1 MPSVDKCWLMPRE
14 IFNFVE
20 EKCCLMA
27 REIFDYVKEKYDLWS
42 DKCWLMPR
50 VMKGERDMEINNIN
64 IEAIV
69 KSIIQEMTTGAEA
82 PKSVTNANT
91 AKVGMM
97 TAKERI
103 EIKEF
108 NIPEIGDDEMLVKV
122 EGCGICGTD
131 VHEYK
136 NDPFGL
142 IPVVLGHEGTGE
154 IIKMGKNI
162 KRDSAGK
169 SLNVGDKIVTC
180 IIPCGECPTCLQHP
194 ERTNLCENQGIYGL
208 MTDDNI
214 HLNGWFGDYIVIRK
228 NSTVF
233 NVSDMDLHSRVLI
246 EPAAVV
252 VHAVE
257 RAKTT
262 GLLKFNSKVLVQG
275 CGPIGLLLLSVLRTM
290 GIENIVALDGN
301 EKRLEMAKRLGATAT
316 VNVMK
321 SSSFDETIEKVKD
334 LTDGLGADFAFQ
346 CTGSPKAHAGIWKL
360 VRRGGGLCEVGFFVN
375 NGDATINPHFDLCNK
390 EITAVGSWVYTP
402 QDYLTTFD
410 FLKRANGLGLPIKEL
425 ITHEFPLEQLQEA
438 LETNIRQE
446 GIKIAIINK

>member
-1 MPSVDKCWLMPRE
+1 
-14 IFNFVE
+14 
-20 EKCCLMA
+20 
-27 REIFDYVKEKYDLWS
+27 
-42 DKCWLMPR
+42 
-50 VMKGERDMEINNIN
+50 MEINNIN

-69 KSIIQEMTTGAEA
+69 KSVLQEMTTGVEA
-82 PKSVTNANT
+82 TKAVKNTNT

-97 TAKERI
+97 TAKEKI

-108 NIPEIGDDEMLVKV
+108 NIPEIGDDEILVKV

-169 SLNVGDKIVTC
+169 SLKVGDKIVTC

-233 NVSDMDLHSRVLI
+233 NVSDMDLHSRILI

-257 RAKTT
+257 RAKAT

-290 GIENIVALDGN
+290 GIENILALDGN

-316 VNVMK
+316 INVMK
-321 SSSFDETIEKVKD
+321 SSSFDETIGKVKD

-346 CTGSPKAHAGIWKL
+346 CTGSPKAHAGIWKF

-410 FLKRANGLGLPIKEL
+410 FLKRAKGIGLPIKEL
-425 ITHEFPLEQLQEA
+425 ITHEFPLEELQEA

>member
-1 MPSVDKCWLMPRE
+1 
-14 IFNFVE
+14 
-20 EKCCLMA
+20 
-27 REIFDYVKEKYDLWS
+27 
-42 DKCWLMPR
+42 
-50 VMKGERDMEINNIN
+50 MEINNIN

-69 KSIIQEMTTGAEA
+69 KSILQEMTTGAEA
-82 PKSVTNANT
+82 PKAVSNANT

-136 NDPFGL
+136 NDPFEL

-154 IIKMGKNI
+154 IIKIGKNI

-169 SLNVGDKIVTC
+169 SLKVGDKIVTC

-208 MTDDNI
+208 ISDDNV

-290 GIENIVALDGN
+290 GIENIIALDGN

-321 SSSFDETIEKVKD
+321 SSSFDETIEKIKD

-360 VRRGGGLCEVGFFVN
+360 VKRGGGLCEVGFFVN
-375 NGDATINPHFDLCNK
+375 NGDATINPHFDLCDK

-410 FLKRANGLGLPIKEL
+410 FLKRANGIGLPIKEL

>member
-1 MPSVDKCWLMPRE
+1 
-14 IFNFVE
+14 
-20 EKCCLMA
+20 
-27 REIFDYVKEKYDLWS
+27 
-42 DKCWLMPR
+42 
-50 VMKGERDMEINNIN
+50 MEINNIN

-69 KSIIQEMTTGAEA
+69 KSILQEMTTGAEA
-82 PKSVTNANT
+82 PKVVNNANT

-136 NDPFGL
+136 NDPFEL

-169 SLNVGDKIVTC
+169 SLKVGDKIVTC

-290 GIENIVALDGN
+290 GIENIIAVDGN
-301 EKRLEMAKRLGATAT
+301 AKRLEMAKRLGATET
-316 VNVMK
+316 VNIME
-321 SSSFDETIEKVKD
+321 SSSFDETINKIKA
-334 LTDGLGADFAFQ
+334 LSDGLGVDFAFQ
-346 CTGSPKAHAGIWKL
+346 CTGSPKAHAGIWKF
-360 VRRGGGLCEVGFFVN
+360 VKRGGGLCEVGFFVN

-410 FLKRANGLGLPIKEL
+410 FLKRANGIGLPIKEL

>member
-1 MPSVDKCWLMPRE
+1 
-14 IFNFVE
+14 
-20 EKCCLMA
+20 
-27 REIFDYVKEKYDLWS
+27 
-42 DKCWLMPR
+42 
-50 VMKGERDMEINNIN
+50 MEINNIN

-69 KSIIQEMTTGAEA
+69 KSILQEMTTGAEA
-82 PKSVTNANT
+82 PKAVSNANT

-108 NIPEIGDDEMLVKV
+108 NIPEISDDEMLVKV

-136 NDPFGL
+136 NDPFEL

-154 IIKMGKNI
+154 IIKIGKNI

-169 SLNVGDKIVTC
+169 SLKVGDKIVTC

-208 MTDDNI
+208 ISDDNV

-290 GIENIVALDGN
+290 GIENIIALDGN

-321 SSSFDETIEKVKD
+321 SSSFDETIEKIKD

-360 VRRGGGLCEVGFFVN
+360 VKRGGGLCEVGFFVN
-375 NGDATINPHFDLCNK
+375 NGDATINPHLDLCNK

-410 FLKRANGLGLPIKEL
+410 FLKRANGIGLPIKEL

>member
-1 MPSVDKCWLMPRE
+1 
-14 IFNFVE
+14 
-20 EKCCLMA
+20 
-27 REIFDYVKEKYDLWS
+27 
-42 DKCWLMPR
+42 
-50 VMKGERDMEINNIN
+50 MEINNIN

-69 KSIIQEMTTGAEA
+69 KSILQEMTTGAEA
-82 PKSVTNANT
+82 PKAVSNANT

-136 NDPFGL
+136 NDPFEL

-208 MTDDNI
+208 ISDDNV

-301 EKRLEMAKRLGATAT
+301 EKRLEMAKRLGATET

-321 SSSFDETIEKVKD
+321 SSSFDETIEKIKD

-360 VRRGGGLCEVGFFVN
+360 VKRGGGLCEVGFFVN

-410 FLKRANGLGLPIKEL
+410 FLKRANGIGLPIKEL

>member
-1 MPSVDKCWLMPRE
+1 
-14 IFNFVE
+14 
-20 EKCCLMA
+20 
-27 REIFDYVKEKYDLWS
+27 
-42 DKCWLMPR
+42 
-50 VMKGERDMEINNIN
+50 MEINNIN

-69 KSIIQEMTTGAEA
+69 KSILEEMTTGSEGAKA
-82 PKSVTNANT
+82 VSNATT
-91 AKVGMM
+91 AKVGML

-131 VHEYK
+131 VHEFK

-154 IIKMGKNI
+154 IVKMGKNI

-169 SLNVGDKIVTC
+169 TLKVGDKIVTC
-180 IIPCGECPTCLQHP
+180 IIPCGECPACLQHP

-208 MTDDNI
+208 ISDDDT
-214 HLNGWFGDYIVIRK
+214 HLNGWFGDYLVIRK

-233 NVSDMDLHSRVLI
+233 NVSDMDLHSRILI

-257 RAKTT
+257 RAKAT

-290 GIENIVALDGN
+290 GIENIIAVDGN
-301 EKRLEMAKRLGATAT
+301 EKRLEMAKRLGANAT
-316 VNVMK
+316 INVMK
-321 SSSFDETIEKVKD
+321 SASFDATVQSVKD

-346 CTGSPKAHAGIWKL
+346 CTGSPKAHAGMWKF
-360 VRRGGGLCEVGFFVN
+360 VKRGGGLCEVGFFVD

-410 FLKRANGLGLPIKEL
+410 FLKRAKGLGLPIKEL
-425 ITHEFPLEQLQEA
+425 ITHEFTLDQLQDA
-438 LETNIRQE
+438 IETNIRQE

>member
-1 MPSVDKCWLMPRE
+1 
-14 IFNFVE
+14 
-20 EKCCLMA
+20 
-27 REIFDYVKEKYDLWS
+27 
-42 DKCWLMPR
+42 
-50 VMKGERDMEINNIN
+50 MEINNIN

-108 NIPEIGDDEMLVKV
+108 NIPEIGNDEMLVKV

>member
-1 MPSVDKCWLMPRE
+1 
-14 IFNFVE
+14 
-20 EKCCLMA
+20 
-27 REIFDYVKEKYDLWS
+27 
-42 DKCWLMPR
+42 
-50 VMKGERDMEINNIN
+50 MEINNIN

-108 NIPEIGDDEMLVKV
+108 NIPEISDDEMLVKV

-290 GIENIVALDGN
+290 GIENILALDGN